1 MQIEEERMSVV
12 DKVAPAADTIS
23 EYDQVGQTFMTTS
36 RSMMSSV
43 ASLTHGRYEVNRT
56 DGSEPHLVS
65 SVHAHVEYAISL
77 SVSLSLSDLSL
88 ISCVCV
94 LCVCVIKLLLALYQ

>member
-1 MQIEEERMSVV
+1 MSVV

-65 SVHAHVEYAISL
+65 SVHAHVEYAIFSL
-77 SVSLSLSDLSL
+77 SLSLSDLSL

-94 LCVCVIKLLLALYQ
+94 LCVCVIKLPLALYQ